1 MFSCPAQA
9 AHYYAKLVKRPV
21 GEMSC
26 NDNDGLVHC
35 EPRNKAGEAAA
46 AVRGCHQSSVRPP
59 DHNCKGSGMG
69 ARQTLL
75 CCFMILAILEVIGGA
90 CCPLMRQ
97 TPGTG

>member
-59 DHNCKGSGMG
+59 DHNCKGSGMMTVWCTASRATKL
-69 ARQTLL
+69 ARRPRR
-75 CCFMILAILEVIGGA
+75 CVAAISPV
-90 CCPLMRQ
+90 
-97 TPGTG
+97 